1 MSPTELSALADD
13 IAAHGLQDAVTR
25 TPANELLDGRNRAL
39 ACVMA
44 GVDLKTV
51 IYEGD
56 PWLFSLSKNRHRRH
70 MSVEQLAMIAAAL
83 ATRPLGSNQR
93 EDGFRKPPSIAG
105 AAKAAGVSETSVKA
119 AKIVLKDGSPEE
131 VAAVKA
137 GRAKLQP
144 TANRIR
150 EQKRAS
156 AQKAEKTQKKS
167 DPAPDPID
175 DVAVE
180 VITKASDGKWR
191 TAETKR
197 SRPSSASRPRRPGGR

>member
-1 MSPTELSALADD
+1 
-13 IAAHGLQDAVTR
+13 
-25 TPANELLDGRNRAL
+25 
-39 ACVMA
+39 MA

-144 TANRIR
+144 TANRS
-150 EQKRAS
+150 ESKS
-156 AQKAEKTQKKS
+156 A
-167 DPAPDPID
+167 PAP
-175 DVAVE
+175 
-180 VITKASDGKWR
+180 R
-191 TAETKR
+191 R
-197 SRPSSASRPRRPGGR
+197 RRRPRRSQIRPRTPLTT